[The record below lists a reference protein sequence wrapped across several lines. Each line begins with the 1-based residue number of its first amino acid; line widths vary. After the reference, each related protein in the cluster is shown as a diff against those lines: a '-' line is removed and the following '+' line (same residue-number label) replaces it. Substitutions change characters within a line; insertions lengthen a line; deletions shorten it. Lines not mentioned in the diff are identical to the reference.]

1 MATFAFQVLTPDG
14 ANLIAQ
20 ATAANPI
27 VWVAALSRATAADN
41 AAELSEKPAS
51 WYTGKAGAIA
61 AASATGTVAR
71 VVARWDNAGAAQ
83 AAKSLC
89 ITARLASQTDA
100 DAVVVS
106 AVSDPNSNIILP
118 GATDISAA
126 VEIPFAITITA
137 TDTVETTPGAS
148 ASVADLARFVSMHK
162 AGDPTQGEAQ
172 TIQGAKTFA
181 DTASFTTATVSSAAV
196 GTLTNVPGQSYTLV
210 NSDLRPALGSK
221 CGMDGWPFH
230 EMRADKAYAY
240 NAYIGTAYVSTLIN
254 PGSSQQYIQLSTSLR
269 PVAGKS
275 IGDDSHYLSSIY
287 SIDAHISNLYTS
299 GLITESSEINITAY
313 GNSSR
318 KYYSDIYLFCD
329 DPTDPG
335 VIIQMKPEDGSESQY
350 YFYSGYF
357 AAPGKNLGYA
367 NGGQFGTAY
376 LTRVQAAEYAPP
388 IADNGM
394 NRFPSG
400 TVFLMYITLPSG
412 SPSRAW
418 DMGTV
423 FDAAS
428 LPAGITDIGV
438 GGVQIASGGGMSF
451 FADGP
456 NLTSGTYRLLSGAYS
471 AVSATFTVAIAVAL

>member
-27 VWVAALSRATAADN
+27 VWVAALSRATAAAN
-41 AAELSEKPAS
+41 AAELAEQPAS
-51 WYTGKAGAIA
+51 WYTGKAGTIA

-71 VVARWDNAGAAQ
+71 IVARWDNEGAAQ
-83 AAKSLC
+83 AAKSMC

-126 VEIPFAITITA
+126 VQIPFPVTITA

-148 ASVADLARFVSMHK
+148 ASVDDLARFVSMWR

-172 TIQGAKTFA
+172 TIHGAKTFA
-181 DTASFTTATVSSAAV
+181 DPASFTSATVTSAFI
-196 GTLTNVPGQSYTLV
+196 GTLTNVPGQSNIV
-210 NSDLRPALGSK
+210 VSSDLSPANGRK
-221 CGMDGWPFH
+221 CGTQDMPFY
-230 EMRADKAYAY
+230 EVRAD
-240 NAYIGTAYVSTLIN
+240 NAYIGTAHVSTLIN
-254 PGSSQQYIQLSTSLR
+254 PSSQGYIQLSTNIM
-269 PVAGKS
+269 PTAGKS

-287 SIDAHISNLYTS
+287 SRSAHITNLYTA
-299 GLITESSEINITAY
+299 GFITESSEMNITTY

-318 KYYSDIYLFCD
+318 TYYSDIYLFCD
-329 DPTDPG
+329 DPADPG
-335 VIIQMKPEDGSESQY
+335 VIIQMKPEGGSESQY
-350 YFYSGYF
+350 KFYSDYF

-376 LTRVQAAEYAPP
+376 ITRVQASEYAPP

-400 TVFLMYITLPSG
+400 TVFLMYIKLPNG
-412 SPSRAW
+412 SPSSAW

-428 LPAGITDIGV
+428 LPAGITGIGV
-438 GGVQIASGGGMSF
+438 GGMQIASGGGMSF

-456 NLTSGTYRLLSGAYS
+456 ILTSGTYRLLSGAYS
-471 AVSATFTVAIAVAL
+471 LANATFTVAIAVAL

>member
-1 MATFAFQVLTPDG
+1 MSTFAFNVLTPDG

-27 VWVAALSRATAADN
+27 VWVAALSRATAAAN
-41 AAELSEKPAS
+41 AADLAEKPAS
-51 WYTGKAGAIA
+51 WYTGKSGTIA

-71 VVARWDNAGAAQ
+71 IVARWDNEGAAQ
-83 AAKSLC
+83 AAKSMC

-126 VEIPFAITITA
+126 VQIPFPITITA

-148 ASVADLARFVSMHK
+148 ASVDDLARFVSMWR

-172 TIQGAKTFA
+172 TIHGAKTFA
-181 DTASFTTATVSSAAV
+181 DPASFTSATVTSAFI
-196 GTLTNVPGQSYTLV
+196 GTLTNVPGQSNIV
-210 NSDLRPALGSK
+210 VSSDLSPANGRK
-221 CGMDGWPFH
+221 CGTQDMPFY
-230 EMRADKAYAY
+230 EVRAD
-240 NAYIGTAYVSTLIN
+240 NAYIGTAHVSTLIN
-254 PGSSQQYIQLSTSLR
+254 PSSRGYIQLSTNIM
-269 PVAGKS
+269 PTAGKS
-275 IGDDSHYLSSIY
+275 IGDDSHYLSNIY
-287 SIDAHISNLYTS
+287 SRDVHTSNVT
-299 GLITESSEINITAY
+299 TDWSEINITTY

-318 KYYSDIYLFCD
+318 TYFSDIYLFCD
-329 DPTDPG
+329 DPGDPG
-335 VIIQMKPEDGSESQY
+335 VIIQMKPEGGSESQY
-350 YFYSGYF
+350 KFYSDYF

-376 LTRVQAAEYAPP
+376 LTRVQASEYAPP
-388 IADNGM
+388 VADNGM
-394 NRFPSG
+394 VRFPSG

-412 SPSRAW
+412 SPPRAW
-418 DMGTV
+418 DMGKV
-423 FDAAS
+423 FDAES
-428 LPAGITDIGV
+428 LPAGITNIGV

-456 NLTSGTYRLLSGAYS
+456 VLTSGTYRLLSGAYS
-471 AVSATFTVAIAVAL
+471 LANATFTVAIAVAL

>member
-27 VWVAALSRATAADN
+27 VWVAALSRATAAAN
-41 AAELSEKPAS
+41 AAELAEKPAS
-51 WYTGKAGAIA
+51 WYTGKAGTIA

-71 VVARWDNAGAAQ
+71 IVARWDNEGAAQ
-83 AAKSLC
+83 AAKSMC

-126 VEIPFAITITA
+126 VQIPFPITITA

-148 ASVADLARFVSMHK
+148 ASVDDLARFVSMWR
-162 AGDPTQGEAQ
+162 AGDTTQGEAQ
-172 TIQGAKTFA
+172 TIHGAKTFA
-181 DTASFTTATVSSAAV
+181 DPASFTSATVTSAFI
-196 GTLTNVPGQSYTLV
+196 GTLTNVPGQSNIV
-210 NSDLRPALGSK
+210 VSSDLSPANGRK
-221 CGMDGWPFH
+221 CGTQDGPFYEVH
-230 EMRADKAYAY
+230 AG

-254 PGSSQQYIQLSTSLR
+254 PSSQGYIQLSTSLR
-269 PVAGKS
+269 PTAGKS

-287 SIDAHISNLYTS
+287 STSAHIRNVYTG
-299 GLITESSEINITAY
+299 GLITELSEINITAY

-318 KYYSDIYLFCD
+318 TYYSDIYLFCD

-335 VIIQMKPEDGSESQY
+335 VIVQMKPDGGSESKY
-350 YFYSGYF
+350 KFYSSYF
-357 AAPGKNLGYA
+357 AAPGKDLGYA
-367 NGGQFGTAY
+367 GGGQFGTAY
-376 LTRVQAAEYAPP
+376 LTRVQASEYAPP

-394 NRFPSG
+394 VRFPSG

-423 FDAAS
+423 FDAES

-471 AVSATFTVAIAVAL
+471 LANATFTVAIAVAL

>member
-1 MATFAFQVLTPDG
+1 MAIFAFQVLTPDG

-27 VWVAALSRATAADN
+27 VWVAALSRATAAAN
-41 AAELSEKPAS
+41 AAELAEKPAS
-51 WYTGKAGAIA
+51 WYTGKAGTIA

-71 VVARWDNAGAAQ
+71 IVARWDNEGAAQ
-83 AAKSLC
+83 AAKSMC

-126 VEIPFAITITA
+126 VQIPFPITITA

-148 ASVADLARFVSMHK
+148 ASVDDLARFVSMWR
-162 AGDPTQGEAQ
+162 AGDPTAGDLQ

-181 DTASFTTATVSSAAV
+181 DPASFTSATVTSAFI
-196 GTLTNVPGQSYTLV
+196 GTLTNVPGQSYIV
-210 NSDLRPALGSK
+210 VSSDLRPALGRK
-221 CGMDGWPFH
+221 CGTQDRPFYEIH
-230 EMRADKAYAY
+230 AD

-254 PGSSQQYIQLSTSLR
+254 PSSSQEYIQLSTSLR
-269 PVAGKS
+269 PTAGNS
-275 IGDDSHYLSSIY
+275 IGDQYHYLSSIY
-287 SIDAHISNLYTS
+287 SIYAHISNVYTS
-299 GLITESSEINITAY
+299 TILTESSETNITTY

-318 KYYSDIYLFCD
+318 TYYSDIYLFCD

-335 VIIQMKPEDGSESQY
+335 VKITLKPEGGTESEY
-350 YFYSGYF
+350 VFYPDYF

-367 NGGQFGTAY
+367 NGGQFGTAH

-394 NRFPSG
+394 TRFPSG
-400 TVFLMYITLPSG
+400 TVFLMYIKLPSG
-412 SPSRAW
+412 SPQRAW

-428 LPAGITDIGV
+428 LPAGITSIGV
-438 GGVQIASGGGMSF
+438 GGVQIASGGGIAEF

-471 AVSATFTVAIAVAL
+471 LANATFTVAIAVAL

>member
-1 MATFAFQVLTPDG
+1 MATFAFQVLTTDG

-41 AAELSEKPAS
+41 AAELAEKPAS
-51 WYTGKAGAIA
+51 WYTGKAGTIA

-71 VVARWDNAGAAQ
+71 IVARWDNEGAAQ
-83 AAKSLC
+83 AAKSMC

-126 VEIPFAITITA
+126 VQIPFPITITA

-148 ASVADLARFVSMHK
+148 ASVDDLARFVSMWR

-172 TIQGAKTFA
+172 TIHGAKTFA
-181 DTASFTTATVSSAAV
+181 DHASFTSATVTSAFI
-196 GTLTNVPGQSYTLV
+196 GTLTNVPGQSNIV
-210 NSDLRPALGSK
+210 VSSDLRPANGRK
-221 CGMDGWPFH
+221 CGTQDGPFYEVH
-230 EMRADKAYAY
+230 AD
-240 NAYIGTAYVSTLIN
+240 NAYIGTAHVSTLIN
-254 PGSSQQYIQLSTSLR
+254 PSSQGYIQLSTNII
-269 PVAGKS
+269 PTAGKS
-275 IGDDSHYLSSIY
+275 IGDDRHYLSSIY
-287 SIDAHISNLYTS
+287 SNSAHISTVYS
-299 GLITESSEINITAY
+299 GGVITELSEINITAY

-318 KYYSDIYLFCD
+318 EFFADIYLFCD
-329 DPTDPG
+329 DPGDPG
-335 VIIQMKPEDGSESQY
+335 VIIQMEPEGGSKSQY
-350 YFYSGYF
+350 YFYSDYF

-367 NGGQFGTAY
+367 GGGQFGTAY
-376 LTRVQAAEYAPP
+376 ITRVQASEYAPP
-388 IADNGM
+388 VANNGM
-394 NRFPSG
+394 VRFPSG

-456 NLTSGTYRLLSGAYS
+456 NLTSGSYRLLSGAYS
-471 AVSATFTVAIAVAL
+471 AANATFTVAIAVAL

>member
-1 MATFAFQVLTPDG
+1 MAAFAFNVITPDG

-27 VWVAALSRATAADN
+27 VWVSALSRATAAAN
-41 AAELSEKPAS
+41 AADLAEKPAS
-51 WYTGKAGAIA
+51 WYTGKAGEIA

-83 AAKSLC
+83 AGKSMC
-89 ITARLASQTDA
+89 ITARLASQTD
-100 DAVVVS
+100 DEAVVVT

-118 GATDISAA
+118 GATDISTA
-126 VEIPFAITITA
+126 VEIPFPITITA

-148 ASVADLARFVSMHK
+148 ASVADLDRFVSMWR
-162 AGDPTQGEAQ
+162 AGDPTVGEPQ
-172 TIQGAKTFA
+172 TIHGAKSFV
-181 DTASFTTATVSSAAV
+181 DPASFTTATVSSAAV

-210 NSDLRPALGSK
+210 SSDLRPALGSK

-230 EMRADKAYAY
+230 EMRAD

-254 PGSSQQYIQLSTSLR
+254 PGSSQEYIQLSTNLR
-269 PVAGKS
+269 PTAGKS
-275 IGDDSHYLSSIY
+275 IGDDSHYLSRLFVRAIDTPSIY
-287 SIDAHISNLYTS
+287 
-299 GLITESSEINITAY
+299 TESHELSITSQGSDYTAY
-313 GNSSR
+313 HLEL
-318 KYYSDIYLFCD
+318 YLFCD

-335 VIIQMKPEDGSESQY
+335 VSIRIKPEDGSESEY
-350 YFYSGYF
+350 TFYRGYF

-367 NGGQFGTAY
+367 NNGQFGTAY

-388 IADNGM
+388 VADNGM
-394 NRFPSG
+394 VSFPSG

-412 SPSRAW
+412 SPARAW

-423 FDAAS
+423 FDAGS
-428 LPAGITDIGV
+428 LPAGITGIGV
-438 GGVQIASGGGMSF
+438 GGVQIASGGSMSF

-456 NLTSGTYRLLSGAYS
+456 SLTSGSYRLLSGAYS
-471 AVSATFTVAIAVAL
+471 SANATFTVAMAVAL